1 MGVGWTAAFDSAT
14 VASVGRLESGEV
26 LSAMIMIKSIFEVV
40 SSLLLGNVL
49 VWYVLH
55 ALDKNWSLSE
65 IAFIQLESCCL
76 TSRSVGVLP
85 NLVFFIIAVRM
96 FYRAHG
102 PPAFLCQFQLTY
114 VLLSSLVG
122 LRRAGGIYRFLY
134 QGFGSPFRVISFS

>member
-14 VASVGRLESGEV
+14 VASVSRLESGEV
-26 LSAMIMIKSIFEVV
+26 LSAMTMIKSIFEVV

-55 ALDKNWSLSE
+55 ALDKNWSPPE

-85 NLVFFIIAVRM
+85 NLVFFIIAVRVL
-96 FYRAHG
+96 YRAHCV
-102 PPAFLCQFQLTY
+102 PCFYP
-114 VLLSSLVG
+114 
-122 LRRAGGIYRFLY
+122 
-134 QGFGSPFRVISFS
+134 SFK